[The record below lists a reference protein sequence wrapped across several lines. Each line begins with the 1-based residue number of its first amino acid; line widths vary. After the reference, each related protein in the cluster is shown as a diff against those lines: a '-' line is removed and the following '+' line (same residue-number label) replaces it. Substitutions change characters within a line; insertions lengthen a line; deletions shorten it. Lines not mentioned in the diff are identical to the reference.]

1 MSDLTKGAECS
12 TQGQRLVNWDLLR
25 TLAMFSVV
33 VVHCGGYLGQIGPVN
48 MGLVAGRAAIAC
60 DPVFFALSGYFALRP
75 LKRGLRDYYQKKL
88 VGIVVPLVVYS
99 ALLYLW
105 SSRLTELSI
114 GGYFA
119 FAAGEIGSPW
129 WFIPTLIP
137 FLVLAPFL
145 CQFFEALSDKW
156 ALRLCKLVLVAS
168 LWSCLSYFGQWLF
181 VAIGKPGAASM
192 IETITY
198 LIPTHLVSVGYFV
211 FFCAGYFLRR
221 MMPLLSKKNKKQ
233 LIAIGF
239 LFWALDV
246 TALYVGVSA
255 ADPSDYWFWVVIA
268 LFIIF
273 DRVEIGST
281 TALGRAMRWT
291 GERSYTIYLLQYTSI
306 KAVAAVLYD
315 GGGSALGVVSAMPWL
330 GRLGVWVLLV
340 FASYALSLL
349 LASVFDALVL
359 KPVQRGCRW
368 ALRRISSC

>member
-1 MSDLTKGAECS
+1 M
-12 TQGQRLVNWDLLR
+12 LR

-105 SSRLTELSI
+105 SSRLTGLSI

-198 LIPTHLVSVGYFV
+198 LIPTHLVPVGYFV

-221 MMPLLSKKNKKQ
+221 MMPLLSRKNKK
-233 LIAIGF
+233 
-239 LFWALDV
+239 
-246 TALYVGVSA
+246 
-255 ADPSDYWFWVVIA
+255 P
-268 LFIIF
+268 
-273 DRVEIGST
+273 
-281 TALGRAMRWT
+281 
-291 GERSYTIYLLQYTSI
+291 
-306 KAVAAVLYD
+306 
-315 GGGSALGVVSAMPWL
+315 
-330 GRLGVWVLLV
+330 
-340 FASYALSLL
+340 
-349 LASVFDALVL
+349 
-359 KPVQRGCRW
+359 
-368 ALRRISSC
+368 

>member
-1 MSDLTKGAECS
+1 
-12 TQGQRLVNWDLLR
+12 
-25 TLAMFSVV
+25 
-33 VVHCGGYLGQIGPVN
+33 

-60 DPVFFALSGYFALRP
+60 DPVFFALSGYFALRL

-105 SSRLTELSI
+105 SSRLTGLSI

-145 CQFFEALSDKW
+145 CHFFEALSDKW

-198 LIPTHLVSVGYFV
+198 LIPTHLVPVGYFV

-273 DRVEIGST
+273 DCIEIGPT

-315 GGGSALGVVSAMPWL
+315 GSALGIVSAMPWL

-340 FASYALSLL
+340 FASYALALL
-349 LASVFDALVL
+349 LASVFRCIGAEAGAEGMSVGFEAYLLLLASCGVGMT
-359 KPVQRGCRW
+359 PCRN
-368 ALRRISSC
+368 LRRSRSRILRDILAISVYGYIQGDI

>member
-1 MSDLTKGAECS
+1 M
-12 TQGQRLVNWDLLR
+12 
-25 TLAMFSVV
+25 
-33 VVHCGGYLGQIGPVN
+33 I
-48 MGLVAGRAAIAC
+48 
-60 DPVFFALSGYFALRP
+60 
-75 LKRGLRDYYQKKL
+75 
-88 VGIVVPLVVYS
+88 
-99 ALLYLW
+99 
-105 SSRLTELSI
+105 
-114 GGYFA
+114 
-119 FAAGEIGSPW
+119 
-129 WFIPTLIP
+129 
-137 FLVLAPFL
+137 VLAPFL

-168 LWSCLSYFGQWLF
+168 LWSCLSSFGQWLF

-198 LIPTHLVSVGYFV
+198 LIPTHLVPVGYFV

-221 MMPLLSKKNKKQ
+221 MMPLLSRKNKKQ

-273 DRVEIGST
+273 DRIEIGST

-315 GGGSALGVVSAMPWL
+315 GSALGIVSAMPWL

-359 KPVQRGCRW
+359 KPVQKG
-368 ALRRISSC
+368 LKRIFSC

>member
-99 ALLYLW
+99 VLLYLW
-105 SSRLTELSI
+105 SSWLTGLSV
-114 GGYFA
+114 GGYCA

-192 IETITY
+192 IEAITY
-198 LIPTHLVSVGYFV
+198 LIPTQLVPVGYFV

-221 MMPLLSKKNKKQ
+221 MLPLLSKKNKKQ

-246 TALYVGVSA
+246 VALYVGVSA

-273 DRVEIGST
+273 DRIEIGST

-315 GGGSALGVVSAMPWL
+315 GSALGIVSAMPWL

-359 KPVQRGCRW
+359 KPVQKGCRW

>member
-1 MSDLTKGAECS
+1 M
-12 TQGQRLVNWDLLR
+12 
-25 TLAMFSVV
+25 
-33 VVHCGGYLGQIGPVN
+33 I
-48 MGLVAGRAAIAC
+48 
-60 DPVFFALSGYFALRP
+60 
-75 LKRGLRDYYQKKL
+75 
-88 VGIVVPLVVYS
+88 
-99 ALLYLW
+99 
-105 SSRLTELSI
+105 
-114 GGYFA
+114 
-119 FAAGEIGSPW
+119 
-129 WFIPTLIP
+129 
-137 FLVLAPFL
+137 VLAPFL

-156 ALRLCKLVLVAS
+156 ALRPCKLVLVAS

-198 LIPTHLVSVGYFV
+198 LIPTHLIPVGYFV

-233 LIAIGF
+233 LVAIGF

-273 DRVEIGST
+273 DRIEIGST

-291 GERSYTIYLLQYTSI
+291 GERPYAIYLLQYTSI

-315 GGGSALGVVSAMPWL
+315 GSALGRCLCHALARPPW
-330 GRLGVWVLLV
+330 RLGFARLCLLCPV
-340 FASYALSLL
+340 AASRVCS
-349 LASVFDALVL
+349 
-359 KPVQRGCRW
+359 
-368 ALRRISSC
+368 